1 MKRKILRNKWKL
13 KGKKVWIKE
22 DLRKERRIRQIALRE
37 KV

>member
-13 KGKKVWIKE
+13 KGKKVWIK

-37 KV
+37 EV